1 MWASDNFMNAWN
13 KKGRHLSFFYKQFYI
28 AKDLSTF
35 ARDVIRIQFKT
46 RRAFA
51 DVGSNAIVAH
61 MFTIMAALAFV
72 YI

>member
-1 MWASDNFMNAWN
+1 MRASDNFMNAWN
-13 KKGRHLSFFYKQFYI
+13 KKGRHYKQFYI